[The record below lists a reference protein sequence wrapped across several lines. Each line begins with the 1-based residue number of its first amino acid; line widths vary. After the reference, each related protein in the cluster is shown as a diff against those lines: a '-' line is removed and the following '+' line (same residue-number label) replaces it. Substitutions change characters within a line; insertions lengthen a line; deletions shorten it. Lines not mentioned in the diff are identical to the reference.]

1 MGSMSETPATFSA
14 SIAKV
19 CASKGHRTVVM
30 LNSALYQS
38 LPLTLVTVTL
48 RKGELFMATGSNGQV
63 RYTEDLEEAWWF
75 AHYNG
80 SDGVPD
86 AIQILQECIPDND
99 ISTLNILSVY
109 ERAVAA

>member
-1 MGSMSETPATFSA
+1 MSETPASFSA

-30 LNSALYQS
+30 LNSSLYQA
-38 LPLTLVTVTL
+38 LPLAFVTVTL

-86 AIQILQECIPDND
+86 AIQILSPCTADKG
-99 ISTLNILSVY
+99 ISTLNTLSVY

>member
-1 MGSMSETPATFSA
+1 MSKNPATVNA
-14 SIAKV
+14 SISKV

-30 LNSALYQS
+30 LSSSRYEAL
-38 LPLTLVTVTL
+38 PVTLVTVTL
-48 RKGELFMATGSNGQV
+48 RPGELFMATGANGKV

-86 AIQILQECIPDND
+86 AIQVLAPCIPDNG
-99 ISTLNILSVY
+99 ISTLNTLSVY
-109 ERAVAA
+109 ERATP